1 MLDNITNLEIGGTWT
16 FKAYI
21 TEEKCKLN
29 FKVVDIQG
37 Y

>member
-21 TEEKCKLN
+21 TEEKCTN